1 METKPCRHCKEPM
14 QVDARICP
22 HCRSSQ
28 SWWGSQR
35 DPRFAI
41 GWFALFLVIF
51 VPFMYFF
58 PRHMLSD
65 DEAAAAPVLAV
76 SDVSPRVVSTSDGH
90 RLFVLGTVR
99 NSSSTDASR
108 VWFRV
113 NVLDGA
119 GKSMDTMLLQD
130 PGLVVPSGKAA
141 SFRVTDLLSVPSAD
155 PEHVEV
161 VVERA
166 RAASRWD

>member
-1 METKPCRHCKEPM
+1 M
-14 QVDARICP
+14 
-22 HCRSSQ
+22 
-28 SWWGSQR
+28 
-35 DPRFAI
+35 
-41 GWFALFLVIF
+41 
-51 VPFMYFF
+51 
-58 PRHMLSD
+58 
-65 DEAAAAPVLAV
+65 
-76 SDVSPRVVSTSDGH
+76 
-90 RLFVLGTVR
+90 
-99 NSSSTDASR
+99 
-108 VWFRV
+108 

-155 PEHVEV
+155 PEEV